1 MNIHNLKEQLN
12 ILQWNAYHLNDPKM
26 KILSEI
32 AVEEEIDIICIQEMT
47 DPRYPKPPSR
57 LPGFERPRYILPDKS
72 KGLALYIKQGLEF
85 QIVKDNYTQKQPQIL
100 H

>member
-1 MNIHNLKEQLN
+1 MIDDNQLSLEEGLGVDTKEDTETNIEEMNIYNPKGQLN

-26 KILSEI
+26 EILSEI

-57 LPGFERPRYILPDKS
+57 LPGF
-72 KGLALYIKQGLEF
+72 
-85 QIVKDNYTQKQPQIL
+85 
-100 H
+100 